1 MKKIMIFME
10 KNKKKIIALFLLL
23 SMILLFIWYQNNH
36 LVITTYDYKSSKI
49 SSDANKFS
57 IVQISDLHNASFGR
71 NNKKLIDS
79 IEGLAPD
86 IVVITGDIVDSN
98 HTNISIAIKFVDEV
112 AKKYHV
118 YYVTGNHEYWLDET
132 ERKELFVGIED
143 AGAVIVDNENI
154 SIDTD
159 MGSVTLIGLDD
170 NNLHDGTLRSMIEEC
185 KENELTIV
193 LAHEPQY
200 IDQYGNAGADLVL
213 TGHAHGGQ
221 MILPF
226 IGPLIAPDQGFM
238 PEYTAGQF
246 EKNNTTMYIS
256 RGLGNS
262 VIPVRLF
269 NYPEIVCIVIQGI
282 GKKNPAQK

>member
-1 MKKIMIFME
+1 MKKMMEFME
-10 KNKKKIIALFLLL
+10 KNKKKMILLCLFLL
-23 SMILLFIWYQNNH
+23 MILLFIWYQNNH
-36 LVITTYDYKSSKI
+36 LVITTYDYKSNKI

-57 IVQISDLHNASFGR
+57 IVQISDLHNACFGR
-71 NNKKLIDS
+71 NNKKLIDG

-86 IVVITGDIVDSN
+86 IVAITGDIVDSN
-98 HTNISIAIKFVDEV
+98 HTNISTEINFVDEV
-112 AKKYHV
+112 AKKYPV
-118 YYVTGNHEYWLDET
+118 YYVTGNHEYWLNET
-132 ERKELFVGIED
+132 ERKELFTGIED
-143 AGAVIVDNENI
+143 AGAVILDNESI
-154 SIDTD
+154 SLNTD
-159 MGSVTLIGLDD
+159 MGVMTLIGLDD

-185 KENELTIV
+185 KENELTVV

-226 IGPLIAPDQGFM
+226 IGPLIAPDQGFL
-238 PEYTAGQF
+238 PKYTAGQF

-269 NYPEIVCIVIQGI
+269 NYPEIVCVEIQGTE
-282 GKKNPAQK
+282 

>member
-1 MKKIMIFME
+1 MKKMMKFMK
-10 KNKKKIIALFLLL
+10 KNKKKMILLCLLL
-23 SMILLFIWYQNNH
+23 LMILLFIWYQNNH
-36 LVITTYDYKSSKI
+36 LVITTYVYKSNKV

-57 IVQISDLHNASFGR
+57 IVQISDLHNACFGR
-71 NNKKLIDS
+71 NNKKLIDG

-86 IVVITGDIVDSN
+86 IVAITGDIVDSN
-98 HTNISIAIKFVDEV
+98 HTNVSTAINFVDEV
-112 AKKYHV
+112 AKKYPV
-118 YYVTGNHEYWLDET
+118 YYVTGNHEYWLNET
-132 ERKELFVGIED
+132 ERKELFTGIED
-143 AGAVIVDNENI
+143 AGAVILDNESI
-154 SIDTD
+154 SLNTD
-159 MGSVTLIGLDD
+159 MGVMTLIGLDD

-185 KENELTIV
+185 KENELTVV

-226 IGPLIAPDQGFM
+226 IGPLIAPDQGFL
-238 PEYTAGQF
+238 PKYTAGQF

-269 NYPEIVCIVIQGI
+269 NYPEIVCVEIQGTE
-282 GKKNPAQK
+282 

>member
-1 MKKIMIFME
+1 MKKIKAFME
-10 KNKKKIIALFLLL
+10 KNKKKIIALLLL
-23 SMILLFIWYQNNH
+23 LPIILLFIWHQNNH
-36 LVITTYDYKSSKI
+36 LVITTYAYKSSKI

-57 IVQISDLHNASFGR
+57 IVQISDLHNAHFGR
-71 NNKKLIDS
+71 NNKKLIS
-79 IEGLAPD
+79 GVESLAPD

-98 HTNISIAIKFVDEV
+98 HTNISTAIKFVEEV
-112 AKKYHV
+112 AKKYPV

-132 ERKELFVGIED
+132 ERKELFAGIKD
-143 AGAVIVDNENI
+143 AGAVILDNEKN
-154 SIDTD
+154 SIDMD
-159 MGSVTLIGLDD
+159 MGSMTLIGLDD
-170 NNLHDGTLRSMIEEC
+170 NNLNDGILRSMMEEC
-185 KENELTIV
+185 KGNELTVV

-200 IDQYGNAGADLVL
+200 IDQYGNTGADLVL

-226 IGPLIAPDQGFM
+226 IGPLIAPDQGFL
-238 PEYTAGQF
+238 PKYTAGQF

-269 NYPEIVCIVIQGI
+269 NYPEIVCVEIQG
-282 GKKNPAQK
+282 AR